1 MAFGRFLLGSHN
13 VMVMALGSC
22 VKWPY
27 TFTIFIYLF
36 LVWFVT
42 PKHIGQSMSK
52 EYYPQMCTNND
63 WNLYFSCICN
73 TKSSDYN
80 LKHSKFISIS
90 TG

>member
-27 TFTIFIYLF
+27 TFFF
-36 LVWFVT
+36 VWFVT

-52 EYYPQMCTNND
+52 VHYPQMCTDND

-73 TKSSDYN
+73 TKSSNCN
-80 LKHSKFISIS
+80 LKHSKFI
-90 TG
+90 